1 MDYIKISKEIFERFS
16 PTSIDAEDDIFN
28 AISSFFESAYRELS
42 INLLGQSLTKKLPE
56 LIETVDRHKPET
68 WGECGEETWMLKKMD
83 MEAIREVV
91 YEYIVN
97 TALYDAI
104 PQLDLVL
111 TNNGFGIVSTSQVAP
126 ASAERIE
133 RLRRSCELKRDKCF
147 DVLLSALPNN
157 SLTKDLLVED
167 QAFYR
172 RTSSLIWTIE
182 DLQNY
187 GRIEEK
193 EITRKTLQEHRA
205 EIFVVER
212 QIRQMISN
220 EQFETILKGL
230 REGES
235 NPIFEQMLPILY
247 GLFSWI
253 FCNNDK
259 QRYSPMEHE
268 LLAYMDEN
276 FAYFVD
282 YGNSSQYKARH
293 FEAYRNKPEDG
304 CFFF

>member
-16 PTSIDAEDDIFN
+16 PTAIDAENDIYN
-28 AISSFFESAYRELS
+28 ALSSFFESAYRELAL
-42 INLLGQSLTKKLPE
+42 NLLGQSLAKQLPT
-56 LIETVDRHKPET
+56 LIEATYDNDPST
-68 WGECGEETWMLKKMD
+68 WGVCGEETWMLKKME
-83 MEAIREVV
+83 MPEIRDTV

-126 ASAERIE
+126 ASQERVE

-147 DVLLSALPNN
+147 DVLLTALPNN

-172 RTSSLIWTIE
+172 RTESLIWTME
-182 DLQNY
+182 DLQTY
-187 GRIEEK
+187 CRIENK
-193 EITRKTLQEHRA
+193 DVTRKVILQHKA
-205 EIFVVER
+205 AIILAER

-230 REGES
+230 REGDTH
-235 NPIFEQMLPILY
+235 PVFHHMLPILY
-247 GLFSWI
+247 GLFSYL
-253 FCNNDK
+253 FCNPDK
-259 QRYSPMEHE
+259 PRCSPMEHE
-268 LLAYMDEN
+268 LLAYMDESN
-276 FAYFVD
+276 AYFVD
-282 YGNSSQYKARH
+282 YANSGQYKARH
-293 FEAYRNKPEDG
+293 AEAYRNKPEDG